1 MEKMDKVIIF
11 ALGIFLN
18 SYVFAL
24 EPNFEKDLDIINAK
38 SAYEQGITGQGVFIG
53 VFDDDF
59 RLEHKSLN
67 TQMLE
72 TLTFSDQTKANYWIN
87 NSHGSHV
94 AAIALGAFNNPIMH
108 GVAYNAKGYGMQAPL
123 SLDVFNYIEANLD
136 AEYKFFGDPNKN
148 IKVINNSFG
157 DFIFP
162 VLHIEVADDFYE
174 LTQDE
179 VENYIMEIMDQ
190 TNTNSSI
197 IKLSKEKQ
205 ILNIFAAGNSGIS
218 SPTTLAVLPHYDQD
232 LNAWLAVGA
241 IDSSKVTKLK
251 DGSLDMSEPFA
262 FTNFSNAFKG
272 AVYFSILTPGE
283 YIWSANS
290 ATTDGFIP
298 EQGTSM
304 AAPFA
309 TGAAALVSQKFP
321 FLNGKQIG
329 DLLLS
334 TANSNVKLPKMVL
347 KNITSNENKNLFIS
361 LIYVDN
367 EVPTTADGSFD
378 WAQIDK
384 DRIEAGYS
392 DDGIANFYKQYF
404 KKYVPNATDEQI
416 QKYITSKINFI
427 NDTDNI
433 EVSSITKEELIGQGV
448 LDIKKAMNG
457 LALLDANRL
466 TTSDILDYRNTG
478 ETLYYSIDTNGY
490 NATFANDIAQRKYNP
505 LWHYKGGEDS
515 MYNLNVGFIK
525 DGSGV
530 LTLSADAYFEGNTIV
545 KNGGLKLL
553 RTGDKGA
560 EIKNSNVFVEQAGTL
575 SGNGI
580 IYKNLY
586 NEGSVRP
593 GNKDLSDL
601 IVNGTYTQN
610 TQDASLQIDVA
621 NLAKSNSKLIAN
633 NYDIKNSKLVFIP
646 LTDTFY
652 DKNTKVALDLGNLKN
667 YLNSFSTVELEKS
680 LTLDFDISQDRESI
694 VFKGVKNGAYDIKN
708 SGIGASLRDIRYKLN
723 DPNLNRQ
730 NLYKDFFKNLDTS
743 KDISS
748 VQNIVKSIDNQ
759 SYLSNISAL
768 IEDQAKITQNYTL
781 FAINNNLSNT
791 LFAPNNDYTQN
802 KEYFWYAAPNY
813 KKTNGDEYKGRKV
826 GTDFGFGTSI
836 NDNEQI
842 SLNLGASNTKNKFNE
857 SHYETDSINA
867 GINYI
872 YDFESFKVLS
882 AATLGYG
889 KNTLDLSS
897 NPILSSS
904 SKSNYNHFIAG
915 AMLGL
920 AKDFEFNNVVLTPLS
935 YVNYNYIYQEG
946 FDINSDIFARKVDSI
961 SHQTTSI
968 NAGLNLAYLNKNQN
982 ITTKLSS
989 YALYEYRLS
998 GKDIENSSKFIDFSS
1013 NGFTQKYE
1021 LNEHLLTIGA
1031 NLEMLYPN
1039 NFFIRFGAAGEIEK
1053 KRNSINLM
1061 TTIGKIF

>member
-1 MEKMDKVIIF
+1 MKKSDKMVII
-11 ALGIFLN
+11 ALCTFLN
-18 SYVFAL
+18 SYIFAL
-24 EPNFEKDLDIINAK
+24 EPNFEKDLDIINTK
-38 SAYEQGITGQGVFIG
+38 SAYEQGITGQDVFIG
-53 VFDDDF
+53 IFDDDF
-59 RLEHKSLN
+59 RLEHSSLN
-67 TQMLE
+67 DQILE
-72 TLTFSDQTKANYWIN
+72 ALTFSDQTKANYWN
-87 NSHGSHV
+87 YNSHGSQV

-108 GVAYNAKGYGMQAPL
+108 GVAYNAKGYGMQAPA
-123 SLDVFNYIEANLD
+123 SLDAFNHIKENLD

-148 IKVINNSFG
+148 IKIINNSFG
-157 DFIFP
+157 DFVFP
-162 VLHIEVADDFYE
+162 ILHIDATEDFYE

-179 VENYIMEIMDQ
+179 VEDYIIEAMDQ
-190 TNTNSSI
+190 TNANSSI
-197 IKLSKEKQ
+197 IRLSKEKQ

-218 SPTTLAVLPHYDQD
+218 SPSTLASLPHYDQD

-241 IDSSKVTKLK
+241 IDSSKVTKLG
-251 DGSLDMSEPFA
+251 DEGFDMSKPFA
-262 FTNFSNAFKG
+262 FTDFSNAFKG
-272 AVYFSILTPGE
+272 TAYFSILTPGE
-283 YIWSANS
+283 YIWSADS
-290 ATTDGFIP
+290 ATTNGFVP

-334 TANSNVKLPKMVL
+334 TANSNIKLPKMVL
-347 KNITSNENKNLFIS
+347 KNITNNKSKKLFVS

-367 EVPTTADGSFD
+367 AIPTMADGSLD
-378 WAQIDK
+378 WTQINK
-384 DRIEAGYS
+384 DRIEAGYT
-392 DDGIANFYKQYF
+392 DEEIAKFYTQYF
-404 KKYVPNATDEQI
+404 KKYSIKTTDKQI
-416 QKYITSKINFI
+416 QKYIAEQIDFISDIN
-427 NDTDNI
+427 NI
-433 EVSSITKEELIGQGV
+433 QVSSITKEELIGQGI

-466 TTSDILDYRNTG
+466 TLNDILNYGN
-478 ETLYYSIDTNGY
+478 EQALYYTIDTNGY

-505 LWHYKGGEDS
+505 LWHYKGGEYS
-515 MYNLNVGFIK
+515 MHDLNVGFIK
-525 DGSGV
+525 DGGGI
-530 LTLSADAYFEGNTIV
+530 LTLSADAFFEGNTIV
-545 KNGGLKLL
+545 RNGGLKLF
-553 RTGDKGA
+553 RIGNKGG

-580 IYKNLY
+580 IQKNLY
-586 NEGSVRP
+586 NQGIVRP
-593 GNKDLSDL
+593 GNEDLSDL

-610 TQDASLQIDVA
+610 GENASLQIDVA
-621 NLAKSNSKLIAN
+621 NLAKNNSKLIAN

-652 DKNTKVALDLGNLKN
+652 EKNTKIKLDLGNLKN
-667 YLNSFSTVELEKS
+667 HLNSFSTIGLEKS
-680 LTLDFDISQDRESI
+680 LTLDFDISQDKESI

-748 VQNIVKSIDNQ
+748 IQNTVKSIDNQ

-768 IEDQAKITQNYTL
+768 IEDQAKITQNYTI

-791 LFAPNNDYTQN
+791 LFAPNNDYAKN

-813 KKTNGDEYKGRKV
+813 KKTDADEYKGRKI
-826 GTDFGFGTSI
+826 GTDFGFGTSMS
-836 NDNEQI
+836 DNGQI

-857 SHYETDSINA
+857 SNYETDSINA

-872 YDFESFKVLS
+872 YDFQNFKVLS
-882 AATLGYG
+882 AAALGYG

-915 AMLGL
+915 AMMGL
-920 AKDFEFNNVVLTPLS
+920 AKDFEFNNIILTPIS

-946 FDINSDIFARKVDSI
+946 FDINSNIFARKVDSI
-961 SHQTTSI
+961 SHHTTSI

-989 YALYEYRLS
+989 YAIYEYRLS
-998 GKDIENSSKFIDFSS
+998 GKDIKNSSKFIDFSS

-1021 LNEHLLTIGA
+1021 LSEHLLTIGA

-1039 NFFIRFGAAGEIEK
+1039 DVFIRFSTAANIQQDAK
-1053 KRNSINLM
+1053 SLNL
-1061 TTIGKIF
+1061 TATIGKMF